1 MVQLIYKLSNGAS
14 QVPGECKLA
23 NRPALSGEVFYQ
35 AAGEGTLSYPLAPV
49 GTFFPRTNTKSRA
62 RRLMKRGLGGLSVS
76 RRAQKH
82 KRTHDPCLGALY
94 RRHKYKALHEGLSI

>member
-35 AAGEGTLSYPLAPV
+35 AAGEGTLSYPV
-49 GTFFPRTNTKSRA
+49 GTFE
-62 RRLMKRGLGGLSVS
+62 
-76 RRAQKH
+76 H
-82 KRTHDPCLGALY
+82 
-94 RRHKYKALHEGLSI
+94 